1 MIWITSKPDG
11 TAIGHIGDANKISV
25 LSGGTAALLR
35 RLAREPNVGGHRV
48 RLHFFGGDG
57 SYVEWNTLADAT
69 AGLAA
74 ERAPVP
80 VPTVSSTW
88 R

>member
-11 TAIGHIGDANKISV
+11 SAIGHIGDANKISV
-25 LSGGTAALLR
+25 LSGGSAALLR
-35 RLAREPNVGGHRV
+35 RLAREPDVGGHRV

-57 SYVEWNTLADAT
+57 AYVEWPDLT
-69 AGLAA
+69 AAAHGIAA
-74 ERAPVP
+74 ERPQPPAP
-80 VPTVSSTW
+80 SISTW